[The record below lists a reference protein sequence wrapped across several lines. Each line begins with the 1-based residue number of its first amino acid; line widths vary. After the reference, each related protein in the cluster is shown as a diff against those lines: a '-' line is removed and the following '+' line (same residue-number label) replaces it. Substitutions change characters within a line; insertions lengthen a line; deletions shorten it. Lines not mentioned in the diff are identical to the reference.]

1 MNSTLLMVA
10 AGMRSRI
17 ESLDVLGNNIANAS
31 TSGYKADHEFHRLF
45 WTERA
50 RSDPNNGAESLMPV
64 VEATR
69 IDFTQGPLI
78 ATEAP
83 LDVAL
88 NGRGFLAVNG
98 PGGVL
103 YTRNGHLTRAAD
115 GSLITSEGY
124 AVRGAGGAEI
134 TVPEQGRI
142 RIEPHGAVSVDGLT
156 VGQLAI
162 VEFAGQPPLTKVGRN
177 YYSAHAAVAPEPATT
192 TTLAQGH
199 LEGSNVS
206 APEAAVRLITVGR
219 HFEMLSR
226 VANLVG
232 NEMDARS
239 VEELGRTR

>member
-31 TSGYKADHEFHRLF
+31 TSGYKADHEFNRLF
-45 WTERA
+45 WTEHA
-50 RSDPNNGAESLMPV
+50 RSDPDSGAESLMPV
-64 VEATR
+64 AEATR
-69 IDFTQGPLI
+69 IDFRQGPLI

-88 NGRGFLAVNG
+88 TGPGFLAVDG

-115 GSLITSEGY
+115 GRLVTPDGY
-124 AVRGAGGAEI
+124 ALRDTAGAPI
-134 TVPEQGRI
+134 MVPERGQVE
-142 RIEPHGAVSVDGLT
+142 IEAHGAVSVDGSAI
-156 VGQLAI
+156 GRLAI
-162 VEFAGQPPLTKVGRN
+162 VEFDGQPPLAKLGRN
-177 YYSAHAAVAPEPATT
+177 YFSATANVTPEPAGA

-199 LEGSNVS
+199 LEASNVS

>member
-1 MNSTLLMVA
+1 
-10 AGMRSRI
+10 
-17 ESLDVLGNNIANAS
+17 
-31 TSGYKADHEFHRLF
+31 
-45 WTERA
+45 
-50 RSDPNNGAESLMPV
+50 MPV
-64 VEATR
+64 AEATR
-69 IDFTQGPLI
+69 IDFRQGPLI

-88 NGRGFLAVNG
+88 TGPGFLAVDG

-115 GSLITSEGY
+115 GRLVTPDGY
-124 AVRGAGGAEI
+124 ALRDTGGAAI
-134 TVPEQGRI
+134 TVPERGQVE
-142 RIEPHGAVSVDGLT
+142 IEAHGAVSVDGSAI
-156 VGQLAI
+156 GRLAI
-162 VEFAGQPPLTKVGRN
+162 VEFDGQPPLAKLGRN
-177 YYSAHAAVAPEPATT
+177 YFSATANVTPEPAGA

-199 LEGSNVS
+199 LEASNVS

>member
-10 AGMRSRI
+10 AGMRSRM

-31 TSGYKADHEFHRLF
+31 TSGYKADHEFNRLF

-50 RSDPNNGAESLMPV
+50 RSDPDTGAESLMPV
-64 VEATR
+64 AEATR

-88 NGRGFLAVNG
+88 TGPGFLAVDG

-115 GSLITSEGY
+115 GRLVTPDGY
-124 AVRGAGGAEI
+124 ALRDTVGAPI
-134 TVPEQGRI
+134 TVPERGQ
-142 RIEPHGAVSVDGLT
+142 IEIERHGAVSVDGST
-156 VGQLAI
+156 IGRLAI
-162 VEFAGQPPLTKVGRN
+162 VEFGGQPPLAKLGRN
-177 YYSAHAAVAPEPATT
+177 YFSAPANIRPGPAGA

-199 LEGSNVS
+199 LEASNVS

>member
-45 WTERA
+45 WTEHA
-50 RSDPNNGAESLMPV
+50 RSDPDNGAESLMPV
-64 VEATR
+64 AEATR

-88 NGRGFLAVNG
+88 NGRGFLAVDG

-115 GSLITSEGY
+115 GRLVTSDGY
-124 AVRGAGGAEI
+124 ALRDTGGAAI

-156 VGQLAI
+156 VGQIAI

-177 YYSAHAAVAPEPATT
+177 YYSALAAVTPEPAAA

-226 VANLVG
+226 VASLVG

>member
-1 MNSTLLMVA
+1 MVA

-31 TSGYKADHEFHRLF
+31 TSGYKADHEFNRLF

-50 RSDPNNGAESLMPV
+50 RSDPYSGAEALMPV
-64 VEATR
+64 AEATR
-69 IDFTQGPLI
+69 IDFTQGPLV

-88 NGRGFLAVNG
+88 NGPGFLAVDG
-98 PGGVL
+98 PAGIL

-115 GSLITSEGY
+115 GRLVTSAGY
-124 AVRGAGGAEI
+124 AVRDEGGAPI
-134 TVPEQGRI
+134 TVPERGTI
-142 RIEPHGAVSVDGLT
+142 EIEPHGAVSVNGLT
-156 VGQLAI
+156 LGRLAV
-162 VEFAGQPPLTKVGRN
+162 VEFSGRPPLTKVGRN
-177 YYSAHAAVAPEPATT
+177 YFSAPPDISPEAATATT
-192 TTLAQGH
+192 LEQGH
-199 LEGSNVS
+199 LESSNVS
-206 APEAAVRLITVGR
+206 APDAAVRLITVGR

-239 VEELGRTR
+239 VEELGRAR

>member
-1 MNSTLLMVA
+1 MNSTLFMVA
-10 AGMRSRI
+10 AGMRSRV
-17 ESLDVLGNNIANAS
+17 ESLDILGNNIANAS
-31 TSGYKADHEFHRLF
+31 TSGYKADHEFNRLF

-50 RSDPNNGAESLMPV
+50 RSDPYNGAESLMPV
-64 VEATR
+64 AEATR

-88 NGRGFLAVNG
+88 NGRGFLAVDG
-98 PGGVL
+98 PGSVL

-115 GSLITSEGY
+115 GRLVTADGY
-124 AVRGAGGAEI
+124 AVRDSGGGPI
-134 TVPEQGRI
+134 TVPEHGRI
-142 RIEPHGAVSVDGLT
+142 EIEPHGVVSVDGLT
-156 VGQLAI
+156 IGQLAI

-177 YYSAHAAVAPEPATT
+177 YFSAPVQVTPEPTGA

-206 APEAAVRLITVGR
+206 APEAAVRLISVGR